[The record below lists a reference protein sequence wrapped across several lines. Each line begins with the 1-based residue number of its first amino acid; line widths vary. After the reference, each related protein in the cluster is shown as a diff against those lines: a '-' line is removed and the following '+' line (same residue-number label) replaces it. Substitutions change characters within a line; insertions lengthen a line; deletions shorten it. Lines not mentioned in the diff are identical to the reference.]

1 MVVALYR
8 VRGHDVLSQ
17 LLEVKAPIIAES
29 FSESDNVNETCS
41 TKMLERLTLTNLYSH
56 VYVLFE
62 RPAADC

>member
-1 MVVALYR
+1 MLYR

-41 TKMLERLTLTNLYSH
+41 TKKLERLTLTNLYSH

-62 RPAADC
+62 RPEADC